1 MGNSHGKA
9 HHLDVIDGGRFEPVG
24 VYAAEEQDFDRRV
37 VRRLILDRK
46 VAPFYQGAE
55 ESEATPPLS
64 PMGSIAN
71 PTKGAQSAVVRDNTT
86 LTLPSEPHRCGQPGP
101 SQLQTDDQNSCRRS
115 RTATHSPSLTPD
127 EERNLL
133 RRVCECPICFL
144 YYPQNINYSRCC
156 HHPICT
162 ECFVQFKRQ
171 EPILAPTSCPFCV
184 EPNFGIVYSP
194 PYYARNRLSRPP
206 SQNSLARHD
215 TSQSAYRRSTD
226 GTGQRQSRSR
236 SRSLNHNDPGV
247 ITSDDIRPHILRR
260 IRNRE
265 RAPPRHSGIFPT
277 RRLLPQV
284 NPIRRTRHHDRSDEG
299 HPTVPATN
307 VGTNYR
313 GYLQAMHHM
322 GADLEEL
329 MVMEAIRLSLA
340 EQQDRDSQQQ
350 RTEPESEI
358 GASSATP
365 SSITSNHTVSHH
377 SHSDDHAQLPV
388 AREETCPEYQHHHT
402 DRLLPLTRPLT
413 EGVVPDVMTT
423 LTPHPPVISSVTS
436 SSPAIHRDPSEDPPP
451 EYDHALYTAEPL
463 IHANLGS
470 TSTTPSGVAAMLSTQ
485 TDDVDSR
492 TTGSK

>member
-1 MGNSHGKA
+1 MGNSHGKT
-9 HHLDVIDGGRFEPVG
+9 HQLDVVDGGFFEPVG

-46 VAPFYQGAE
+46 LAPFYQGAE
-55 ESEATPPLS
+55 DSEATPPTS
-64 PMGSIAN
+64 STAN
-71 PTKGAQSAVVRDNTT
+71 PVKSTQSAVVRNNTT
-86 LTLPSEPHRCGQPGP
+86 LTLPAAPGRCSQPSP
-101 SQLQTDDQNSCRRS
+101 TQCQTYDQDSCRRS
-115 RTATHSPSLTPD
+115 RTATHSPTLTTE
-127 EERNLL
+127 EERTLL

-171 EPILAPTSCPFCV
+171 EPILAPT
-184 EPNFGIVYSP
+184 
-194 PYYARNRLSRPP
+194 RPP

-215 TSQSAYRRSTD
+215 TSQFAYRRSTD
-226 GTGQRQSRSR
+226 ETNQRQSRSR

-247 ITSDDIRPHILRR
+247 VTSDDIRPQILRR
-260 IRNRE
+260 ISDRE

-284 NPIRRTRHHDRSDEG
+284 NSTRRTRHHDRSGEG
-299 HPTVPATN
+299 HPAAPATN

-350 RTEPESEI
+350 RTEPESETS
-358 GASSATP
+358 ASSATL
-365 SSITSNHTVSHH
+365 SSTTSNHSVVHQP
-377 SHSDDHAQLPV
+377 HSDDLAQMPV
-388 AREETCPEYQHHHT
+388 ASEETCPDYQHHHT
-402 DRLLPLTRPLT
+402 DRLLPSIPPPA
-413 EGVVPDVMTT
+413 EGIIPSVVTT
-423 LTPHPPVISSVTS
+423 SAAQPAATNSVAS
-436 SSPAIHRDPSEDPPP
+436 SSLAIHRDISEAPPP
-451 EYDHALYTAEPL
+451 EYNPALYTAEPL
-463 IHANLGS
+463 VHASSESISAAPTSVTTNL
-470 TSTTPSGVAAMLSTQ
+470 PTQ
-485 TDDVDSR
+485 TDDAESH
-492 TTGSK
+492 TTGTK